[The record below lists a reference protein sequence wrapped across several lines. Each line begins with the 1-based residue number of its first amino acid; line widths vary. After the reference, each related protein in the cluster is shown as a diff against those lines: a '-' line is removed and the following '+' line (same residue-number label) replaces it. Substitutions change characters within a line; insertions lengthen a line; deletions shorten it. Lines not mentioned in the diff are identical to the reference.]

1 MPFPPFF
8 LFFFKLFTFYVFV
21 YIDACHTVSV
31 NAALLSM
38 VDCNYYVIGPVGDIS
53 GEIGRPSKTKF

>member
-8 LFFFKLFTFYVFV
+8 LFFFILFTFYVFV

-31 NAALLSM
+31 NASLLSM
-38 VDCNYYVIGPVGDIS
+38 VDYNYLVDGTVGDIS
-53 GEIGRPSKTKF
+53 R